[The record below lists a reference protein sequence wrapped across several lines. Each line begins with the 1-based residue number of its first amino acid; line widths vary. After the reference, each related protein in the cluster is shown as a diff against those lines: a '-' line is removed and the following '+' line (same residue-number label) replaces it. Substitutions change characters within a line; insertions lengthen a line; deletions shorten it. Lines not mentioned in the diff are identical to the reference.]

1 MEPDPQRNVGRS
13 KPASKSDFVPAAREL
28 VSTPVVTRS
37 DDVCRSSWSYRSRV
51 RESRSST
58 VIPEI
63 ESRPETETE
72 PDVENAAEM
81 GITFPV
87 GYNR

>member
-37 DDVCRSSWSYRSRV
+37 DDVCRSSWSLGHEYGK
-51 RESRSST
+51 
-58 VIPEI
+58 
-63 ESRPETETE
+63 
-72 PDVENAAEM
+72 AEV
-81 GITFPV
+81 PL
-87 GYNR
+87 